1 MEISDPTIYQP
12 TGEGGDP
19 DANKLQK
26 LRYGVVIFNMYG
38 SEQLL

>member
-19 DANKLQK
+19 NANNSQK
-26 LRYGVVIFNMYG
+26 TKVWC
-38 SEQLL
+38 EQ